1 MSQKFKYLQVIAE
14 ALIPLLGFY
23 FWDWGLYFILLFY
36 FIDLVADL
44 LVSHL
49 KTSKIQQYNQQ
60 GNSGWLKWGVSS
72 AFLFVVSVVSI
83 HTALWFIFPSIN
95 FWKEAKSFWMYKEL
109 GIEQGYILVPL
120 VFVMA
125 IQQYKMEFVR
135 FRLFE
140 KQDVNRLWLSKVRAY
155 LAMIGFS
162 GLVVGLSQFIILP
175 EWAYVIGIVSF
186 VSMYSLNAKS

>member
-1 MSQKFKYLQVIAE
+1 MNPKFRYLQVVAE

-23 FWDWGLYFILLFY
+23 FWDWSLYFILLFY
-36 FIDLVADL
+36 FIDLFADL
-44 LVSHL
+44 IVSHF

-60 GNSGWLKWGVSS
+60 GEPGWLKWGLSS
-72 AFLFVVSVVSI
+72 GLLFVVSLVSI
-83 HTALWFIFPSIN
+83 HTAVWFIFPSID
-95 FWKEAKSFWMYKEL
+95 FWKEAKAFWMYKEL

-135 FRLFE
+135 LRLFE
-140 KQDVNRLWLSKVRAY
+140 KQDVNGLWLSKVRAF

-186 VSMYSLNAKS
+186 VSMYSLTAKN